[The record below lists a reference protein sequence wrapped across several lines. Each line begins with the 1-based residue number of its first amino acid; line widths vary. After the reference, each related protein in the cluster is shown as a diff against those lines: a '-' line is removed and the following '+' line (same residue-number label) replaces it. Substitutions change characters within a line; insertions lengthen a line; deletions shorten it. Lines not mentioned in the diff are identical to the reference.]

1 MRGPADTM
9 EVQSPH
15 GRHRRRALVS
25 PSAFPFSHPVLD
37 HLFGVNAGDG
47 SNGIIG
53 LVPRAPLHAHLA
65 LLDDFRSKTV
75 IPR

>member
-1 MRGPADTM
+1 MVGY
-9 EVQSPH
+9 
-15 GRHRRRALVS
+15 RRRALVS
-25 PSAFPFSHPVLD
+25 QSAFPFSNPVFE
-37 HLFGVNAGDG
+37 HRFGIDGDDG
-47 SNGIIG
+47 SDTSID